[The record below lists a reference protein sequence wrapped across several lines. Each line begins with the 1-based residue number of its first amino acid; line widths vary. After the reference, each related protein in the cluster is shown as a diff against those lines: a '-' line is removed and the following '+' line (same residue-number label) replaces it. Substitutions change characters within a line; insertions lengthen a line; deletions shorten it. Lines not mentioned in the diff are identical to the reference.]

1 MISLFISSPT
11 MWVIP
16 FAMSW
21 LSGISQ
27 HEPIPIIIIQSLNWL
42 SKFYLSFVLNIL
54 IRLIQFDLEN
64 SFIALHY
71 FVFWL
76 SWFIWLRA
84 LLVFDNNID
93 FINDSCINIIVW
105 IWAHKVEW
113 LLLSLSLILSK
124 RWLLIVLFHTNQ
136 FQL

>member
-16 FAMSW
+16 FAMRW
-21 LSGISQ
+21 LCGISQ

-42 SKFYLSFVLNIL
+42 SKFYLSFFLNIL
-54 IRLIQFDLEN
+54 IRLIEFDLKN
-64 SFIALHY
+64 SIISLHY
-71 FVFWL
+71 FVFRL
-76 SWFIWLRA
+76 CWFIWLRA

-105 IWAHKVEW
+105 IWAHQIEW
-113 LLLSLSLILSK
+113 LLLSLPLILSK
-124 RWLLIVLFHTNQ
+124 RWLLVILLHTYQ
-136 FQL
+136 FQF